1 MARDYARIMTA
12 IWNNDA
18 FIALSEPEQRAYL
31 LLITQPDISAAGVL
45 RLWVPRWAEMSSSSS
60 VEELTQSLKG
70 LETQRFI
77 VLDLTAG
84 ELLIR
89 SFIKW
94 DAGYNNTKR
103 KPVIR
108 RAREEVRSSR
118 IREYLDVDFV
128 RFGLDDPP
136 PGGGQA
142 KPTDGPS
149 TSTRRHVD
157 RAADS
162 PSGPDLPDPAETSSA
177 HVDGLSDRTSTSDG
191 VVVTSVSTGEPHS
204 SIPEPSE
211 ADASASDRGLFVV
224 DAPAPPAISARTVT
238 ATWADAFTGSGARPT
253 ERQKGQVASEAKQLL
268 SAGNDPGLVLQLAEL
283 AGTKRRQNLIAELAL
298 AAPRTTEPPRQ
309 TATGRAVAAADA
321 AWDEFEA
328 RHGHNVH
335 QLNFRSEGA

>member
-18 FIALSEPEQRAYL
+18 FVALSEPEQRAYL

-45 RLWVPRWAEMSSSSS
+45 RLWVPRWAEMSATSS
-60 VEELTQSLKG
+60 VEELTQALKG

-157 RAADS
+157 RASDS
-162 PSGPDLPDPAETSSA
+162 PSGPDLPDPAETASV

-204 SIPEPSE
+204 LNPQTAD
-211 ADASASDRGLFVV
+211 ADAS
-224 DAPAPPAISARTVT
+224 DADEPHRAELTVIHGGTEPPNAQSIVGR
-238 ATWADAFTGSGARPT
+238 WIDAFVGASGFQPT
-253 ERQKGQVASEAKQLL
+253 KSQKGHAARDIKQFLD
-268 SAGNDPGLVLQLAEL
+268 AGNDPWRVQAC
-283 AGTKRRQNLIAELAL
+283 
-298 AAPRTTEPPRQ
+298 
-309 TATGRAVAAADA
+309 AVAAGRKCQA
-321 AWDEFEA
+321 AVQNEIASAVASQRKPA
-328 RHGHNVH
+328 RHTSTDKIANLQAMKNGSDA
-335 QLNFRSEGA
+335 QAWPIPRSEFQ